1 MKHIALFES
10 FIGDKL
16 YHGNRKGDFPP
27 EKKRF
32 GGCIFLTSNIE
43 FARDFSGA
51 DDRKEFP
58 NGAVWKVS
66 LKPNINLCDPMDPRI
81 AKELNLEG
89 IIGKML
95 SDGYEDATNGI
106 KFKPVASGMRGYD
119 YDDGKEFIIEN
130 PEDSVYHY
138 LWRIKNGAWRII
150 ECAPILSAIMDKG
163 YDGFYVNER
172 GSKNVA
178 IFDETSISDFKKVE

>member
-10 FIGDKL
+10 FTSDKL

-51 DDRKEFP
+51 DDRSEFP
-58 NGAVWKVS
+58 NGAVWEVE
-66 LKPNINLCDPMDPRI
+66 LNPGVNLCDPTDPKI
-81 AKELNLEG
+81 GKELGLKE
-89 IIGKML
+89 IIEKMIA
-95 SDGYEDATNGI
+95 DGYDDEVNGI
-106 KFKPVASGMRGYD
+106 KFKPVSSGMMGYD
-119 YDDGKEFIIEN
+119 YDDDKESPIEN
-130 PEDSVYHY
+130 SSDSVYHY
-138 LWRIKNGAWRII
+138 LWRIKHGAWRII
-150 ECAPILSAIMDKG
+150 ECGPIVDAIKNKG
-163 YDGFYVNER
+163 YAGFTVTER

-178 IFDETSISDFKKVE
+178 IFDESSIKDFKKIE

>member
-10 FIGDKL
+10 FIGEKL

-32 GGCIFLTSNIE
+32 DGCIFLTSNIE

-58 NGAVWKVS
+58 DGAVWEVS
-66 LKPNINLCDPMDPRI
+66 LKPDVNLCDPTDPRI
-81 AKELNLEG
+81 AKELNLKN

-95 SDGYEDATNGI
+95 ADGYEDEVNGI
-106 KFKPVASGMRGYD
+106 KFKSVGSGMRGYD
-119 YDDGKEFIIEN
+119 YDNDKEFDTEDAS
-130 PEDSVYHY
+130 DSVYHY

-150 ECAPILSAIMDKG
+150 ECAPILSAIRNKRYG
-163 YDGFYVNER
+163 GFYVNER

-178 IFDETSISDFKKVE
+178 IFDETSIGDFKKIE